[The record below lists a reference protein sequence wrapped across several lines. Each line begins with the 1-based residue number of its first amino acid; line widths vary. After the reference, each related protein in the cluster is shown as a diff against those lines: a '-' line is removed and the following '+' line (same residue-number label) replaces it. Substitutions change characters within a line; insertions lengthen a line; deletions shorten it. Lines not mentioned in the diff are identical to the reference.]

1 MQPYYDHGGI
11 QIYHGDC
18 REVLP
23 QLPAA
28 DLVFTSPPYLNR
40 RKYELDEFD
49 WHSVVPPALASAQD
63 HGTTQILVNL
73 GQCHTDG
80 QVDTYWIDLTE
91 SMKAAGW
98 RWFGMYVW
106 DQGSGLPGNWGGR
119 FAPSHELIFH
129 FNRASAELIK
139 TEVCTSF
146 ESMRHAAAGTMRN
159 RDGTHSYRA
168 KDKAKRCT
176 HRVPNSIVSASRH
189 IEVGASHP
197 AMFSIE
203 LASRMIGPFA
213 GSIIDPFMGSGTT
226 IRAAKDLGRK
236 AIGIEIEEKYCEIAA
251 KRLAQ
256 EVLF

>member
-1 MQPYYDHGGI
+1 MKPYYDHAGI

-18 REVLP
+18 RDVLP

-40 RKYELDEFD
+40 RKYELDSFD
-49 WHSVVPPALASAQD
+49 WHEVVPPALASAQD

-106 DQGSGLPGNWGGR
+106 DQLNGMPGNWNGR
-119 FAPSHELIFH
+119 LAPSHELVLH
-129 FNRASAELIK
+129 FNRAAKEVNK
-139 TEVCTSF
+139 TVRTTDESRAAKGTGGMRGADGAVRGRSF
-146 ESMRHAAAGTMRN
+146 TH
-159 RDGTHSYRA
+159 THSHKVLDSVIR
-168 KDKAKRCT
+168 
-176 HRVPNSIVSASRH
+176 HRRYHHMIDGKPD
-189 IEVGASHP
+189 HP
-197 AMFSIE
+197 AMFPETLPAQFIK
-203 LASRMIGPFA
+203 AWD
-213 GSIIDPFMGSGTT
+213 GSVIDPFMGSGTT
-226 IRAAKDLGRK
+226 LRAAKDLGRK

-251 KRLAQ
+251 RRLAQ